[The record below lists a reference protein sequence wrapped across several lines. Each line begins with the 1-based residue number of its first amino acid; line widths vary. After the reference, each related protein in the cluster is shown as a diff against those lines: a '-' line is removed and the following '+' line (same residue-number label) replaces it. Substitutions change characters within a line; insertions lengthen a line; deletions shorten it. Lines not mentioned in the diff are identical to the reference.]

1 MKCLASILGLLFACI
16 PVLGR
21 TDPLSEQ
28 LLITAK
34 QQANLYHDPASPF
47 ELDVSFTAQ
56 INVPTQGHLTLRY
69 AAVDR
74 WWRKVVMAGFEQIE
88 IRNGDRLYTSRNLDF
103 TPMRVGQLISLLQF
117 AQRSQGLIVKGQK
130 QRVENSI
137 AMTCLKVDREGEKS
151 GTHEICV
158 NPTTREILSDDFQ
171 GPPDERRSELYSDY
185 FDFGVHRYPR
195 KLELR
200 ENGIRVI
207 TATVDSLAATPFDER
222 LLVPLKGAIE
232 RRQCADMKHAT
243 PVKTPDPLY
252 PTSAKQNRISGD
264 TTLAMTVLTD
274 GSVTDI
280 HLVGSAAHSLDNASL
295 QTLESWR
302 FKPAMCGTEPV
313 VSDIQVVVSFRLH

>member
-1 MKCLASILGLLFACI
+1 MKGLVSILGLVLACI
-16 PVLGR
+16 PVLGG
-21 TDPLSEQ
+21 TDPASQQ
-28 LLITAK
+28 LLTTAK
-34 QQANLYHDPASPF
+34 QQANLYHDQTSPF

-56 INVPTQGHLTLRY
+56 INVPTQGQLTMRWE
-69 AAVDR
+69 ANDR

-103 TPMRVGQLISLLQF
+103 TPMRVGQLIGLLQF
-117 AQRSQGLIVKGQK
+117 GQGSQGLIVKGQK
-130 QRVENSI
+130 QRVENGI
-137 AMTCLKVDREGEKS
+137 EMTCLKVEREGDKN

-158 NPTTREILSDDFQ
+158 NPTSSEILSDDFQ
-171 GPPDERRSELYSDY
+171 GPPDERRSELYGDY
-185 FDFGVHRYPR
+185 FDFATHRYPR

-232 RRQCADMKHAT
+232 RRQCADMKDAI

-264 TTLAMTVLTD
+264 TTVAMTVLTD

-280 HLVGSAAHSLDNASL
+280 RVVGSAAHSLDNATL

-313 VSDIQVVVSFRLH
+313 VSDIQVVVSFRLR